1 MGLEMSLQWGS
12 EILWA
17 EVGPEFSAL
26 EFILGGARDACLSI
40 LSLLLAR
47 VSSGHW
53 PVVLLQAPS
62 WETG

>member
-1 MGLEMSLQWGS
+1 MSLQWGS

-26 EFILGGARDACLSI
+26 EFILGGAQDACLPF
-40 LSLLLAR
+40 LSLLLER
-47 VSSGHW
+47 VSCGQW
-53 PVVLLQAPS
+53 PVVLLQALS